1 MPKAAQFE
9 KQRIQLTVSKT
20 LFFLKT
26 SLPAVIA
33 SLAASAIFTIPKQYL
48 SLVSGDA
55 ALGIYSSVAAP
66 ALVVQ
71 MGAMYLYGPLL
82 DIFPK
87 HFFDGD
93 MAGGSES
100 FWLKTVLGII
110 LVAVVCAVGLEL
122 LGEWL
127 LTLLFG
133 SSIADYVY
141 LLQPV
146 LLSTVLTA
154 FLWFFGDL
162 LIAVRDFRANFTGNV
177 AAFLAVLPLSVLCV
191 DTWDMNGVSFAG
203 AAACLAGVIVLG
215 VFLVIDIAKQKKAG
229 SSSVEDRQTEG
240 ES

>member
-1 MPKAAQFE
+1 ME
-9 KQRIQLTVSKT
+9 IWR
-20 LFFLKT
+20 
-26 SLPAVIA
+26 
-33 SLAASAIFTIPKQYL
+33 
-48 SLVSGDA
+48 
-55 ALGIYSSVAAP
+55 
-66 ALVVQ
+66 
-71 MGAMYLYGPLL
+71 
-82 DIFPK
+82 
-87 HFFDGD
+87 
-93 MAGGSES
+93 GSES

-162 LIAVRDFRANFTGNV
+162 LIAVRDFRANFAGNV